1 MRYEYGYRRMK
12 SYIWCHRMGI
22 FNVGGMGF
30 GLKHLLTWDVALKA
44 FPVAS
49 KQRITAMA
57 SYGPG
62 GLNGKIICK
71 WRDFPLPRLITG
83 GHPIFWSL
91 HCPCLVRDHI
101 QNGVKKLLNVPNVTI
116 ADEVNYKHLHGILLT
131 LIYIS
136 NIHDINSEFLGTC
149 QSTHPTSA
157 AYYTNSQRQCLLRLN
172 LLLWEWCIV
181 KGQRLPTTEHRNGTL
196 ELRNISAAKLC

>member
-1 MRYEYGYRRMK
+1 MKTKTLSCKNDTNVFFFLKKNNIYIIYRAMRYEYGYRRMK

-57 SYGPG
+57 SCGPG

-91 HCPCLVRDHI
+91 HCPCLASAR
-101 QNGVKKLLNVPNVTI
+101 PR
-116 ADEVNYKHLHGILLT
+116 
-131 LIYIS
+131 S
-136 NIHDINSEFLGTC
+136 
-149 QSTHPTSA
+149 HPEW
-157 AYYTNSQRQCLLRLN
+157 RQ
-172 LLLWEWCIV
+172 EIV
-181 KGQRLPTTEHRNGTL
+181 ECT
-196 ELRNISAAKLC
+196 